1 MAKSLQSFFW
11 RCLLCIF
18 PFILASQAGAA
29 NPVVVGKGMCDP
41 SVRIYEDKVYAYCTH
56 DVSQENKYFTMTN
69 WWVWSS
75 TNLVDWQLKGTV
87 QPEDTYYKHS
97 STACWATD
105 GISRDGRYYFYF
117 TLALKKGNEIGVMSS
132 TSPAGPWKDPR
143 GTALIPA
150 GMLPSPSQARDPVIF
165 QDRDGT
171 RYIISGRWDYY
182 IAKLNPDMISLAE
195 KPKLIF
201 LDKKDG
207 PYGPGKTD
215 DKPFLH
221 EYAGNFYL
229 SWGCFYAMSTN
240 LYGPYTYKGCFI
252 ATNQT
257 TPPFLSSS
265 WSYFVND
272 RHGCFFEFHHQ
283 WYFMCN
289 DKSFP
294 GTQPYFRDSIISY
307 VHYRPN
313 GEIAPICIDEEGAG
327 QYDADKQIEAENYFD
342 ATNVIPHENA
352 AGGFEIRDIWDGS
365 SLVYPNVSDL
375 KAYSVLEFHA
385 ACDNPHGA
393 IVEIYGRTATDDLLL
408 GKCVISN
415 TGGWTNYTN
424 ADCRLNNPAGK
435 MNIYF
440 VFHGGS
446 GELLRL
452 DWFKFKKRH
461 FIF

>member
-1 MAKSLQSFFW
+1 MIKPLQGAGWLSLTCVLQ
-11 RCLLCIF
+11 
-18 PFILASQAGAA
+18 FILAGQAGAA
-29 NPVVVGKGMCDP
+29 NPVVIGKGMCDP
-41 SVRIYEDKVYAYCTH
+41 SVRVYGDTVYAYCTH
-56 DVSQENKYFTMTN
+56 DVSPQNKYFTMTN

-75 TNLVDWQLKGTV
+75 TNLVDWQLMSTI
-87 QPEDTYYKHS
+87 QPENTYYKRS

-105 GISRDGRYYFYF
+105 GISRSSRYFFYF

-132 TSPAGPWKDPR
+132 TSPAGPWTDPR

-165 QDRDGT
+165 QDQDGT
-171 RYIISGRWDYY
+171 GYIICGRWDYY

-195 KPKLIF
+195 KPKLIL

-221 EYAGNFYL
+221 EYAGNYYL

-257 TPPFLSSS
+257 TPQFLSPS
-265 WSYFVND
+265 WSYFVSD
-272 RHGCFFEFHHQ
+272 RHGCFFPFHHQ

-289 DKSFP
+289 DKTYP

-307 VHYRPN
+307 VHYRTN
-313 GEIAPICIDEEGAG
+313 GEIAPIYISEDGAG

-342 ATNVIPHENA
+342 AVNVTQHENA
-352 AGGFEIRDIWDGS
+352 TGFEVHDIRDGS
-365 SLVYPNVSDL
+365 SLVYPNVSNL
-375 KAYSVLEFHA
+375 KAHSALEFHA
-385 ACDNPHGA
+385 ASGNLLGAMVEVHGK
-393 IVEIYGRTATDDLLL
+393 TATNDLLL
-408 GKCVISN
+408 ARCSIPY
-415 TGGWTNYTN
+415 TGSWTNYTSVN
-424 ADCRLNNPAGK
+424 CPLNNPAGK
-435 MNIYF
+435 MDIYF
-440 VFHGGS
+440 VFHGDA

-452 DWFKFKKRH
+452 DWFKFEKGH
-461 FIF
+461 FPF